1 MPSWWRI
8 EALRSKAALLFL
20 IATLAIV
27 QPSLPLANA
36 DRVTTEV
43 TLYAHTDPTATS
55 VGGRVLSLSP
65 NATSR
70 QSADVRPGLAF
81 TLPSPLSASLR
92 VLGTVDVYVWLVS
105 SQSARGTLRVTISE
119 VTANASVT
127 NIISASVTAA
137 VSSIPYQVIFGQ
149 GPANYTVRQGSTLR
163 LEIQFSTPASVPVM
177 LLWDDP
183 VTSTRLIL
191 RVESIPRIGLR
202 IADMSGREST
212 IFPANETDMMASL
225 RAEVTVEDPFR
236 GTNIRAVSLSVTNSS
251 GFYLMN
257 NTAMNLISRSELPF
271 RLNYSLPIT
280 IPLGQF
286 NITVSV
292 LDAVNRVFVS
302 AREITVTRFY
312 TLIVEL
318 ADPQKRAL
326 PGLNVSVT
334 ALGQLIHTAMTDSS
348 GTAIMQV
355 PSSQAVGLHTLQVR
369 KGGVTLLSRE
379 MDVESDSS
387 ALITVELYDWKIH
400 VVTTFLTFN
409 FPLPGAT
416 VDLRLNGTLFASNLT
431 DTNGEARFT
440 ELPRGAYEIEVRSF
454 LASNRFLNVTLLPEA
469 REKVLS
475 LPIGI
480 SESTAIILA
489 VIAVVA
495 VFGVIAARRR
505 KLRTRHFKHVA
516 ELLGGVAPASSII
529 MIVGPSGSG
538 KSLLLQNILA
548 DLLRLVRRCV
558 YISNSELPS
567 KIRERLGRMG
577 VDVEKFQQNNRLRFI
592 DAYSGAAG
600 AVSHEKYSVASARDL
615 TGLGIQM
622 TSCLEELGEAGD
634 VFLDSLTPVVA
645 SGGFERGFDFVEYY
659 GSRTTKSGGAF
670 LYVASTT
677 IEPKLLTRLE
687 EASDCVLE
695 TERSV
700 GMGKIRGRLLV
711 KKARGLE
718 HEPEWVGI
726 KIASSGRMEFMSLPS
741 EKA

>member
-1 MPSWWRI
+1 
-8 EALRSKAALLFL
+8 
-20 IATLAIV
+20 
-27 QPSLPLANA
+27 
-36 DRVTTEV
+36 
-43 TLYAHTDPTATS
+43 
-55 VGGRVLSLSP
+55 
-65 NATSR
+65 
-70 QSADVRPGLAF
+70 
-81 TLPSPLSASLR
+81 
-92 VLGTVDVYVWLVS
+92 
-105 SQSARGTLRVTISE
+105 
-119 VTANASVT
+119 
-127 NIISASVTAA
+127 
-137 VSSIPYQVIFGQ
+137 
-149 GPANYTVRQGSTLR
+149 
-163 LEIQFSTPASVPVM
+163 
-177 LLWDDP
+177 
-183 VTSTRLIL
+183 
-191 RVESIPRIGLR
+191 
-202 IADMSGREST
+202 
-212 IFPANETDMMASL
+212 
-225 RAEVTVEDPFR
+225 
-236 GTNIRAVSLSVTNSS
+236 
-251 GFYLMN
+251 
-257 NTAMNLISRSELPF
+257 
-271 RLNYSLPIT
+271 
-280 IPLGQF
+280 
-286 NITVSV
+286 
-292 LDAVNRVFVS
+292 
-302 AREITVTRFY
+302 
-312 TLIVEL
+312 
-318 ADPQKRAL
+318 
-326 PGLNVSVT
+326 
-334 ALGQLIHTAMTDSS
+334 
-348 GTAIMQV
+348 
-355 PSSQAVGLHTLQVR
+355 
-369 KGGVTLLSRE
+369 

-548 DLLRLVRRCV
+548 DLLRLGRRCV

-718 HEPEWVGI
+718 HEREWVGL
-726 KIASSGRMEFMSLPS
+726 KITSSGRMEFISLPS